1 MRAHNTFSVETRH
14 PVEVAGD
21 ANDQLTNW
29 IARRLGRR
37 LPPPDLTSLGFTL
50 LGGRILPS
58 PLGMAALVMYEAQN
72 GERITLYLKPGE
84 TGEAPCVRSVMLG
97 GTRAMYWVD
106 DGCAYVITGNLDR
119 ARMEAVSGR
128 VFEHFESNSSAG

>member
-1 MRAHNTFSVETRH
+1 
-14 PVEVAGD
+14 
-21 ANDQLTNW
+21 
-29 IARRLGRR
+29 
-37 LPPPDLTSLGFTL
+37 
-50 LGGRILPS
+50 
-58 PLGMAALVMYEAQN
+58 MYEAQN

-84 TGEAPCVRSVMLG
+84 TGETAIRSVMSG

-119 ARMEAVSGR
+119 TRMEAVSGR